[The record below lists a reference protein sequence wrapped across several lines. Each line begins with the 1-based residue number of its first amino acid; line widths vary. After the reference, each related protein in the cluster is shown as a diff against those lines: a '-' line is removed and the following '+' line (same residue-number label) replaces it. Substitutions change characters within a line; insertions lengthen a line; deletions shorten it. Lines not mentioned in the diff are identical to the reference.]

1 MISEADVVVVG
12 SGGLG
17 AATAYYLAKCGG
29 YRVALLDKHNIG
41 PQAGAGRLPALR
53 QSRELLINAFAV
65 TTAAWALDVAIQDAE
80 RGQRGYLLTS
90 DSSYLEP
97 YRTGSRDAPVL
108 LARFK

>member
-41 PQAGAGRLPALR
+41 PVSYTHLTLPTKA
-53 QSRELLINAFAV
+53 
-65 TTAAWALDVAIQDAE
+65 
-80 RGQRGYLLTS
+80 
-90 DSSYLEP
+90 
-97 YRTGSRDAPVL
+97 
-108 LARFK
+108 